1 MMRIVADP
9 NTAQFRASLAKLGVE
24 RFVLGIHASSF
35 PAGAWDTGYGAPCSN
50 EGERVLRFAAQLGFN
65 ALQLGPAGAISPIN
79 LSPYDGTVFARNAWA
94 LGVET
99 LTRDFGALLRE
110 EDAALLLRAAEP
122 RSVNAGAAQ
131 QNLQRVLARCYQ
143 RFVER
148 RQAAPNDPIFRAFA
162 EFRASSEEWLALD
175 AVYAAV
181 AERAGDDPSAFEPGL
196 RAIFE
201 PGAAGEGRRS
211 ALRATLGADIE
222 RVELTQF
229 LLHAQHEAFCDRAE
243 RQGIQIWGDMQ
254 VGYSHRDRF
263 LRADAFSPQF
273 LLGAPP
279 SRTNPAG
286 QAWGYPMLDP
296 DQLARPDSPAR
307 RLFLARARKLLA
319 EHAGVR
325 VDHPHGLVCPWV
337 YSAAHPDS
345 AQAVRDG
352 TRARESPDL
361 QDPTLARWAIVR
373 ESDLNPH
380 AEHRYADDWV
390 STLDAAQEAQYAAL
404 FDVLI
409 ELCHEAGLATHSIAA
424 EVLSTCPYPL
434 WRVLQRH
441 GLGRFRVTQKVN
453 LLDESDVYRTDKAQ
467 PNDWLMLGTHDTP
480 PVFALTERWLSD
492 GSAPLRAAYLAER
505 LIADPNERQRARELF
520 ASSTRALLTA
530 SLADLFS
537 SGARN
542 VYVFVGDLF
551 GETVPFNRAG
561 IVHADN
567 WTYRLDPDFE
577 RVYAERVQ
585 RGAALD
591 VTAALDLAIRRS
603 LI

>member
-1 MMRIVADP
+1 M
-9 NTAQFRASLAKLGVE
+9 AKLGVE

-35 PAGAWDTGYGAPCSN
+35 PAGAWDTGYGAPCSR

-65 ALQLGPAGAISPIN
+65 ALQLGPPGTISTVN
-79 LSPYDGTVFARNAWA
+79 LSPYDGTVFARNAWT
-94 LGVET
+94 LGVEA
-99 LTRDFGALLRE
+99 LTQNECALLRDD
-110 EDAALLLRAAEP
+110 DAALLLRAGEP
-122 RSVNAGAAQ
+122 RVVHAEAAQ
-131 QNLQRVLARCYQ
+131 QNLQNVLARCYQ

-148 RQAAPNDPIFRAFA
+148 RQAAPDDPVFQAFA
-162 EFRASSEEWLALD
+162 EFRASSQSWLALD
-175 AVYAAV
+175 ALYAAL
-181 AERAGDDPSAFEPGL
+181 AERAGDDPRYFEPGL

-211 ALRATLGADIE
+211 ALRATLTADIE
-222 RVELTQF
+222 RVELVQF
-229 LLHAQHEAFCDRAE
+229 LLHSQHQTFCDGAKSL
-243 RQGIQIWGDMQ
+243 GISIWGDMQ

-263 LRADAFSPQF
+263 LRADAFCPQF

-279 SRTNPAG
+279 SRTNPDG
-286 QAWGYPMLDP
+286 QPWGYPVLDP
-296 DQLARPDSPAR
+296 DQLSKPDSPAR

-325 VDHPHGLVCPWV
+325 IDHPHGLVCPWV
-337 YSAAHPDS
+337 YSAEHPDS

-361 QDPTLARWAIVR
+361 QDPAFARWAIAR
-373 ESDLNPH
+373 PGDLNPH
-380 AEHRYADDWV
+380 ASHRYVDDWV
-390 STLDAAQEAQYAAL
+390 STLDAAQEAQYAVL
-404 FDVLI
+404 FDVLV
-409 ELCHEAGLATHSIAA
+409 ELCREAGLTTDSIAA

-441 GLGRFRVTQKVN
+441 GIGRFRVTQKAN
-453 LLDESDVYRTDKAQ
+453 LLDASDVYRTDKAQ
-467 PNDWLMLGTHDTP
+467 ANDWLMLGTHDTP
-480 PVFALTERWLSD
+480 PVFSLVERWLSD
-492 GSAPLRAAYLAER
+492 GSAQLRAAYLAER
-505 LIADPNERQRARELF
+505 LIAEPSERQRARELF
-520 ASSTRALLTA
+520 ASSARALMTA

-551 GETVPFNRAG
+551 GESLPFNRAG

-567 WTYRLDPDFE
+567 WKYRLDPDFE
-577 RVYAERVQ
+577 RVYDERVQ

-591 VTAALDLAIRRS
+591 IRAALDLAIRRS